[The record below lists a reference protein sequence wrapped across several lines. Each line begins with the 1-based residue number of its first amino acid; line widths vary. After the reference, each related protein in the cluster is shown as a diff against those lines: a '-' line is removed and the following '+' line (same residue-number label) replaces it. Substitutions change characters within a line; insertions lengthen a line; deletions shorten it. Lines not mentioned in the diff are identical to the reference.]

1 LADGGI
7 QTVDLGDQQV
17 TTPKIADAPNG
28 VTTAKLSDGAVTEAK
43 LGAGAHLWTQPG
55 VVLSPV
61 DASKLVTIAQ
71 GSLPLG
77 TAVQAVSSEGTDAS
91 LSVTTNNP
99 WNPQDLTKASWS
111 WALNASDQAVLY
123 RRAANAPAGSVAS
136 PLVVSPTGDLTVTGV
151 AKHIAYGGS
160 LLVPGNQSV
169 AGAATLVV
177 TLSTLWINS
186 ADLANAAASQISTP
200 GFNGWASIS
209 GYVQIPGA
217 VANGFTLDLQENTGS
232 GFNTIFEKVSSTE
245 VWFGITTTKPAA
257 SGTLY
262 RLRVT
267 NAGGTPV
274 VIAAGYLVVCML
286 GTW

>member
-1 LADGGI
+1 MPQISRPTKQGGATTYGGKVSAGYTTILASEMDADLDTMYSAWNAGVDSSNIQPGSITGDKLAPGAVGSRELADGGI

-71 GSLPLG
+71 GSLTLG
-77 TAVQAVSSEGTDAS
+77 TAVQAVISEGTDAS

-136 PLVVSPTGDLTVTGV
+136 PLVVSPTGDLT
-151 AKHIAYGGS
+151 
-160 LLVPGNQSV
+160 
-169 AGAATLVV
+169 
-177 TLSTLWINS
+177 
-186 ADLANAAASQISTP
+186 
-200 GFNGWASIS
+200 
-209 GYVQIPGA
+209 
-217 VANGFTLDLQENTGS
+217 
-232 GFNTIFEKVSSTE
+232 
-245 VWFGITTTKPAA
+245 
-257 SGTLY
+257 
-262 RLRVT
+262 
-267 NAGGTPV
+267 
-274 VIAAGYLVVCML
+274 
-286 GTW
+286 